1 MKSNLFLNEYFK
13 KRKSLIYRSVLFFV
27 FFVLVFATIYL
38 NENSEE
44 FLGKITIEGIIHD
57 RKDIL
62 EKLSELEEKKN
73 LKGLIFTVNSPG
85 GTFVSSKELGKVGE
99 TGNLTVA
106 EVSDFSIEEGIL
118 EFAKTNES
126 DLIVMPTHGKH
137 GIEHSLEGSIAED
150 VVNHA
155 VLPVLTVKM

>member
-1 MKSNLFLNEYFK
+1 MKNNLFLNEYFK

-62 EKLSELEEKKN
+62 EKLSELKENKN
-73 LKGLIFTVNSPG
+73 LKGLVLTVNSPG
-85 GTFVSSKELGKVGE
+85 GTFVSSKELYDAI
-99 TGNLTVA
+99 NL
-106 EVSDFSIEEGIL
+106 VS
-118 EFAKTNES
+118 K
-126 DLIVMPTHGKH
+126 
-137 GIEHSLEGSIAED
+137 
-150 VVNHA
+150 
-155 VLPVLTVKM
+155 